1 MKTFS
6 YTITDEVGI
15 HARPAGLLAKKAK
28 EFESVCTIEK
38 GGKSVN
44 ITKLMALM
52 GLGVKQ
58 GDTVT
63 VTCEGADEDKASE
76 ALKAIIICQLGG
88 KSRPADGTFLRSV
101 CRSVP
106 SAGNSVKNNKI
117 YEKRGGYL

>member
-76 ALKAIIICQLGG
+76 ALG
-88 KSRPADGTFLRSV
+88 KSRPADGTFLRCV
-101 CRSVP
+101 RRSVP
-106 SAGNSVKNNKI
+106 SAGKSMKNNKI

>member
-44 ITKLMALM
+44 ITKLMAL
-52 GLGVKQ
+52 KQ

-76 ALKAIIICQLGG
+76 ALKAFFEETL
-88 KSRPADGTFLRSV
+88 
-101 CRSVP
+101 
-106 SAGNSVKNNKI
+106 
-117 YEKRGGYL
+117 

>member
-44 ITKLMALM
+44 ITKL
-52 GLGVKQ
+52 
-58 GDTVT
+58 
-63 VTCEGADEDKASE
+63 
-76 ALKAIIICQLGG
+76 
-88 KSRPADGTFLRSV
+88 FLRKHFNYYM
-101 CRSVP
+101 
-106 SAGNSVKNNKI
+106 SAGRSKPSSRRDVSAACSQGRPICWKQR
-117 YEKRGGYL
+117 EK

>member
-63 VTCEGADEDKASE
+63 GTCEGADEDKASE
-76 ALKAIIICQLGG
+76 ALKAFFEETL
-88 KSRPADGTFLRSV
+88 
-101 CRSVP
+101 
-106 SAGNSVKNNKI
+106 
-117 YEKRGGYL
+117 

>member
-1 MKTFS
+1 VNVAEPIKTRFYRS
-6 YTITDEVGI
+6 TEEDDCTILS
-15 HARPAGLLAKKAK
+15 A
-28 EFESVCTIEK
+28 TIEK

-76 ALKAIIICQLGG
+76 ALKAFFEETL
-88 KSRPADGTFLRSV
+88 
-101 CRSVP
+101 
-106 SAGNSVKNNKI
+106 
-117 YEKRGGYL
+117 